1 MCSLGDGAK
10 SVTEEAEMRE
20 IALSRHSFEMVSPE
34 SQLLRRRRRLALALT
49 AFTAS
54 ALVTGLFGLVLASAS
69 LVHIISPASRG
80 AILGNTLLVF
90 TFPLLFLSAHV
101 LDKIDEVNSAIRV
114 ANAPGVERDH

>member
-54 ALVTGLFGLVLASAS
+54 ALVTGLFGLSFASAS
-69 LVHIISPASRG
+69 LIHAISSSGRT
-80 AILGNTLLVF
+80 AIFGNVLLAA
-90 TFPLLFLSAHV
+90 TFPLVFLAAHY

-114 ANAPGVERDH
+114 ANAPKLERDR

>member
-54 ALVTGLFGLVLASAS
+54 ALVTGLFGLGFATAS
-69 LVHIISPASRG
+69 LIHAISSSGRT
-80 AILGNTLLVF
+80 AIFGNVLLAA
-90 TFPLLFLSAHV
+90 TFPLVFLAAHY

-114 ANAPGVERDH
+114 ANAPKLERDR